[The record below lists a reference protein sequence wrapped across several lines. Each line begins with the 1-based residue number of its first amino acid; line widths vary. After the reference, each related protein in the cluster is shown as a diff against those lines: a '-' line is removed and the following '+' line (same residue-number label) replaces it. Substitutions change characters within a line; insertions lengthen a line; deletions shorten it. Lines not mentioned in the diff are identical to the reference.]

1 MKRTLS
7 ITLALS
13 LLILSGCSL
22 LTGADDYPLAEA
34 GPYHVGIRKMIG
46 YEDASRG
53 GRQIYLT
60 IWYPTQSQEA
70 IGILPLVNAPPD
82 LTTAPYPLILS
93 SAKVGFIFAPHLASH
108 GFVVAGVNSQDSK
121 DAWGDWLIDYPLD
134 LRFALGQLASNP
146 PAGFETLIDTAN
158 AGAMGYS
165 FDGYTALALSGAR
178 IDPEYYLAQC
188 AAASGMD
195 STLPGWWVEYI
206 CAMAGGWQAFA
217 GHAGQ
222 AITSSDD
229 GLWQTLTD
237 DRIRAVMPMAPEGAW
252 LFGERGL
259 AAVDRPVLII
269 GATADTINLYDQEA
283 SFIFDQ
289 LGTPDKV
296 LISFLDQGHMIV
308 YDPEM
313 ISRMQHFAVA
323 FFGYHLQGKT
333 EYLEFFSRK
342 FVLRHDGL
350 VWGVYR

>member
-1 MKRTLS
+1 MKRILS
-7 ITLALS
+7 IIMLFS
-13 LLILSGCSL
+13 LLVLCGCSL
-22 LTGADDYPLAEA
+22 LPGADDYPLAEA
-34 GPYHVGIRKMIG
+34 GPYHVGVIKMVS
-46 YEDASRG
+46 YEDASRD

-60 IWYPTQSQEA
+60 IWYPTRSQEA
-70 IGILPLVNAPPD
+70 IGIKELVDAPPD
-82 LTTAPYPLILS
+82 LTAAPYPLILS
-93 SAKVGFIFAPHLASH
+93 STKAGFFFAPQLASL

-134 LRFALGQLASNP
+134 LRFALEQLASNP

-178 IDPEYYLAQC
+178 IDPEYYLARC

-195 STLPGWWVEYI
+195 STLPEWWVEYI
-206 CAMAGGWQAFA
+206 CALAGDWPVFA

-237 DRIRAVMPMAPEGAW
+237 DRIRAVMPMAPEGAC

-259 AAVDRPVLII
+259 AAVNRPVLII

-283 SFIFDQ
+283 SFIFDH
-289 LGTPDKV
+289 LGTLDKV
-296 LISFLDQGHMIV
+296 LISFLDQDHMMV
-308 YDPEM
+308 YDTDM
-313 ISRMQHFAVA
+313 ISRKQHFAVA

-333 EYLEFFSRK
+333 EYLEFFSK
-342 FVLRHDGL
+342 QFVRQHDDL
-350 VWGVYR
+350 IWGVYR